1 MPITSAY
8 WGDGSLYGD
17 GDYYFSIEGTPFQFS
32 VEQEVHC
39 HRLSVRVTYTAA
51 AIPGAGE
58 AFRIHDLR
66 ARVAPDSQDAF
77 THEAFVDAT
86 TPSER
91 ISAVVNYRGAEF
103 ILSHLQLIA
112 QRKKHQPKG

>member
-1 MPITSAY
+1 MPITPAY

-17 GDYYFSIEGTPFQFS
+17 GDYYYSLEGSPFEFS
-32 VEQEVHC
+32 VEREVHC
-39 HRLSVRVTYTAA
+39 HRLSLRIQYTAA

-66 ARVAPDSQDAF
+66 VRVAPDSQLSF
-77 THEAFVDAT
+77 TYEAFVDAT

-91 ISAVVNYRGAEF
+91 ISAVVHYSGSEF
-103 ILSHLQLIA
+103 LLSHAQLIA